1 MRGSRRKGR
10 RPGTWELRIDA
21 GLDPLTGRRRQRSVV
36 FEGTA
41 READAKLAEL
51 TVEAGRGRLQSGA
64 HALSELLERGLEQ
77 AASEGLER
85 STLRGYRRVAENQI
99 APALGARRITKITA
113 EDLDAFYRA
122 LAKKGYSASTIK
134 QSHAVLRR
142 VFDTAVR
149 WRWIGHNPA
158 RDARPPRVAKPDP
171 VPVPPEVIPVLVE
184 GAARHNP
191 ELAACIVL
199 AADTGARRGELCA
212 LRWSKVD
219 LLGSKLRID
228 RAIGEDGAGAYEK
241 DTKNHQ
247 HRTITLSPPTLA
259 VLVDHRRCMEQRA
272 AACGT
277 ELAADG
283 FVFSASPDGTVHWWP
298 SNLDTSFRRLCRR
311 LGLPDSVKLHGLRH
325 TQVTQLLDA
334 GVPLRTV
341 SGRVGHLN
349 SSTTSNIYSHWIA
362 ETDERAA
369 VVIGERIWGQPK
381 QMEP

>member
-21 GLDPLTGRRRQRSVV
+21 GLDPLTGRRLQHSVV

-51 TVEAGRGRLQSGA
+51 TVEAGRGRLQSSA
-64 HALSELLERGLEQ
+64 HTLTELLERGLEQ

-99 APALGARRITKITA
+99 APALGTRRITKITA
-113 EDLDAFYRA
+113 EDLDTFYRA

-134 QSHAVLRR
+134 QTHAVLRR

-158 RDARPPRVAKPDP
+158 RDARPPRVATPDP

-184 GAARHNP
+184 GAAQHNP

-199 AADTGARRGELCA
+199 AADTGARRGELCG

-219 LLGSKLRID
+219 LLGAKIRID
-228 RAIGEDGAGAYEK
+228 RAIGEDGAAYEK

-259 VLVDHRRCMEQRA
+259 VLIDHRKRMEQRA
-272 AACGT
+272 TACGT
-277 ELAADG
+277 DLAADG
-283 FVFSASPDGTVHWWP
+283 FVFSASPDGTVFWWP

-341 SGRVGHLN
+341 SGRVGHRN

-369 VVIGERIWGQPK
+369 VVIGERIWGQPNDAR
-381 QMEP
+381 P